1 MSAKQNDKQDRSEQR
16 SELSAKDGV
25 SSPETSFALPI
36 EEVDP
41 TNHAVRSPERAKNV
55 FFENDYLN
63 GE

>member
-1 MSAKQNDKQDRSEQR
+1 MSAKQNNKQDRSERR
-16 SELSAKDGV
+16 SELTAKDAV
-25 SSPETSFALPI
+25 RPPETSFALPI